1 MSGRTRLALEMLAAA
16 GQHGSTDPMFLA
28 RFTPELLDLMSEGL
42 ATAEHEIVVTRGR
55 PFEGARVRI
64 TDEGWRALESQV
76 SLIQP

>member
-1 MSGRTRLALEMLAAA
+1 MSDRTRLALEMLAAA
-16 GQHGSTDPMFLA
+16 GQHGSTDPTFLA

-42 ATAEHEIVVTRGR
+42 ATAEREIMITRGR
-55 PFEGARVRI
+55 PFESARVRI